1 MLRSVKGMNEDNG
14 WVMVRVRGLGI
25 GVYRGIDGWDI
36 GMSNGSGDS
45 LPGTGGQ
52 ES

>member
-1 MLRSVKGMNEDNG
+1 MLLSVKGMNEDRG

-25 GVYRGIDGWDI
+25 GVCCGIDGWDI
-36 GMSNGSGDS
+36 GTSNGSGDS